1 MIISSDGTVM
11 LKGTSH
17 DLQKDLIFAIRGML
31 DKNIINEHML
41 QNCIDIATMTE
52 EELKDEYFRII
63 DDFDIEDFDD
73 DDDDN
78 DTFNNVFG
86 DLF

>member
-11 LKGTSH
+11 LGGTSH

-63 DDFDIEDFDD
+63 DDFDD

-78 DTFNNVFG
+78 DTFNNVFR